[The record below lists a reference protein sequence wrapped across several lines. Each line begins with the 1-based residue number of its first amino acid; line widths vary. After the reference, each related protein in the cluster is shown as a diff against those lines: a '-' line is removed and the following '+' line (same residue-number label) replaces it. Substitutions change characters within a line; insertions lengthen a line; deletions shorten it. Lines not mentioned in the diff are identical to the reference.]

1 MSENSMSE
9 NISNFPDETTEIKK
23 DLQRKIQ
30 KIGDIGT
37 LKIICSILEDDVDTL
52 IEIKTKGRLE
62 EALKTRPQYRLLWAN
77 LGNDFKRSIG
87 ETAVAIGINKPSSV
101 HNKPHENI
109 PHYTEYDKNYINWL
123 GKKLNFHSSE
133 LENMTVEEIDAIA
146 HKYLEYAVE
155 HVLSLLQ
162 SSIPVPEQ
170 RHFKSQYFDTIHN
183 LREIPTVRE
192 YFTLYYEI
200 EKEKKRYIQQ
210 NIGQDGIRNCEMAQ
224 YEIQR
229 ILALSYQYRELEQN
243 HKYLHLEEDTN
254 YIVEKF
260 KELFWEQKMKHTSL
274 VSDNPFYH
282 YTDTKTVYW
291 KKNPNDTYVCSSEPI
306 DNAIS
311 DRFETITIQG
321 RTRDFKGKE
330 IIIPILHIA
339 FRSNKDAM
347 STIDKLNRKQHLSFD
362 EILDHKGI
370 IFVLERFE
378 DSHEHPAEMLIK
390 ILENTLGDLRSSWI
404 EYPEFKKNMN
414 DNNDT
419 SSAYNVLK
427 GVINM
432 SRTPESLQK
441 KAEELEKAGKVIGKL
456 GGRAKKWTEMSVLKS
471 FIEKTHKRSESLR
484 YKIPLEVQIF
494 DLDGYIKA
502 ELDEKSP
509 AHHSRYKH
517 FQQITSLPLYC
528 PKEVYGEANL
538 SRVINPVIHEK
549 IKNDMLIKMKKK
561 SSK

>member
-1 MSENSMSE
+1 MSE

-37 LKIICSILEDDVDTL
+37 LKKICSILEDDVDTL

-146 HKYLEYAVE
+146 HEYLEYAVE

-183 LREIPTVRE
+183 LRDIPTVRE

-260 KELFWEQKMKHTSL
+260 KELF
-274 VSDNPFYH
+274 
-282 YTDTKTVYW
+282 
-291 KKNPNDTYVCSSEPI
+291 
-306 DNAIS
+306 
-311 DRFETITIQG
+311 
-321 RTRDFKGKE
+321 
-330 IIIPILHIA
+330 
-339 FRSNKDAM
+339 
-347 STIDKLNRKQHLSFD
+347 
-362 EILDHKGI
+362 
-370 IFVLERFE
+370 
-378 DSHEHPAEMLIK
+378 
-390 ILENTLGDLRSSWI
+390 
-404 EYPEFKKNMN
+404 
-414 DNNDT
+414 
-419 SSAYNVLK
+419 
-427 GVINM
+427 
-432 SRTPESLQK
+432 
-441 KAEELEKAGKVIGKL
+441 
-456 GGRAKKWTEMSVLKS
+456 
-471 FIEKTHKRSESLR
+471 
-484 YKIPLEVQIF
+484 
-494 DLDGYIKA
+494 
-502 ELDEKSP
+502 
-509 AHHSRYKH
+509 
-517 FQQITSLPLYC
+517 
-528 PKEVYGEANL
+528 
-538 SRVINPVIHEK
+538 
-549 IKNDMLIKMKKK
+549 
-561 SSK
+561 